1 MSKDGARIGNRN
13 EIMDISCGPGTSASL
28 CLVNFLQKKKS
39 IRILK
44 ELFPDGVNTM

>member
-1 MSKDGARIGNRN
+1 MIRDVARIGNKS
-13 EIMDISCGPGTSASL
+13 EIMDISCGPRTSANL
-28 CLVNFLQKKKS
+28 FLENFLQKKRP